1 MCAQMDSILAQER
14 AQLLKIVNRRK
25 SYDTRNLEEMAAY
38 SKAFSDWNNITVS
51 FDKQRDS
58 LTHLFDETDPLR
70 EQFWQRWV
78 HQYVDIY
85 NELRPQLTGKLKR

>member
-38 SKAFSDWNNITVS
+38 SKAFSDWNNI
-51 FDKQRDS
+51 DKHPEREAELQRRAQNHWHVLQNKMS
-58 LTHLFDETDPLR
+58 AA
-70 EQFWQRWV
+70 V
-78 HQYVDIY
+78 
-85 NELRPQLTGKLKR
+85 LKK